1 LDRADDDAPDRSLE
15 SRRIPHRQRRSA
27 PQGLL
32 DRRGLIRAGLAG
44 LCLPALETTVLAA
57 APPAS
62 VPRKVSSVFAGRE
75 KPFKVGFDGGRATS
89 LSAASA
95 EVPGDFLHA
104 GAGLGNA
111 SGTYRL
117 ADGPWQR
124 FETRMQEPEHV
135 RQTENGLETRY
146 LLASGISVT
155 SGLALEAE
163 GLYLT
168 LTLAN
173 ETAVPIEFG
182 DLALPLP
189 INMIHA
195 AKDDPDALLKHSFIS
210 GRSSHIFWQRKDSRT
225 PWLAMLPEKGAALEY
240 WDAPKNSPDLYR
252 VFFHAAA
259 EVAAVQAAG
268 SRWRLPATSLML
280 APGETARRGVRFLL
294 VDGYAAMR
302 RTIAE
307 QGLIDV
313 EVVPGMTV
321 PTDLEVTLSLG
332 SSVPVVRLE
341 PEHPE
346 HTEWTPLGERAGRK
360 LFRLRF
366 ARLGEN
372 HVTLHQADGGC
383 TTLEFFVTEPVE
395 TMIAKRGAFIAA
407 HRHRDP
413 AKWYDGLLAEWNM
426 ENETLLG
433 PDNYDRIKGWRIYE
447 VTCDDP
453 GLSKPAFLAAKNA
466 EYPVQTEIDALDD
479 YIEHFVWGGL
489 QRTTEEQWPYALY
502 GIPDWKRNRDSADPG
517 DKGRKHFWRPYD
529 YPHIVLMYFALYRI
543 ARDRHGF
550 RTRLTAADYL
560 ERAFGTA
567 RAMFV
572 IPKEIIGWEADSTGF
587 YNELVIP
594 DVIEV
599 LRREGRKAQADDLA
613 GHWEHKVAHFINEV
627 AHFINEVDD
636 LFASEYAFDS
646 TGFES
651 TQAIARYALDRPE
664 RFPPE
669 RARAFAKRQM
679 EGNLFCRGWLQP
691 SYYTL
696 GSDYRAQAG
705 DAYTLS
711 YMAQMG
717 GWAILDHALNDT
729 PDYRPLLRL
738 GHASALSSWA
748 LLNSGTP
755 KSGYGYWYP
764 GKANDGG
771 AGGGFEPAALGETWL
786 DQPHRHGSWYYS
798 CEIDLGFC
806 GALRAAATTL
816 VDDELFGR
824 IALSGVLE
832 ERENRLL
839 IHPRDGVRRRFYA
852 RLTERS
858 LDIEVLDDGRLASDM
873 PIRVSARLDRC
884 AFEID
889 HAAGPART
897 LRLRISDRNAWR
909 WKVAGSDRPAIAG
922 IYTIDV
928 KEGTLRTSFKARA
941 GQAEQMIS
949 QKT

>member
-1 LDRADDDAPDRSLE
+1 MDSADDDAPARSLG
-15 SRRIPHRQRRSA
+15 SRRIPKRKHHST
-27 PQGLL
+27 PLVSL

-44 LCLPALETTVLAA
+44 ALLPALETTLQAA
-57 APPAS
+57 ASPSS
-62 VPRKVSSVFAGRE
+62 VPRKVSSVLAGRR
-75 KPFKVGFDGGRATS
+75 KPFKLGFDGGRATS
-89 LSAASA
+89 LSAASDT
-95 EVPGDFLHA
+95 VPGDFIHA

-111 SGTYRL
+111 AGTYRI

-124 FETRMQEPEHV
+124 FETRMQEPERI
-135 RQTENGLETRY
+135 RQTASGMETRY
-146 LLASGISVT
+146 LLAAGISVT
-155 SGLALEAE
+155 SSLALEDD

-173 ETAVPIEFG
+173 ETAGPIEFG

-195 AKDDPDALLKHSFIS
+195 AKGDPDALLKHSFIS

-225 PWLAMLPEKGAALEY
+225 PWLAMLPENGAALEY
-240 WDAPKNSPDLYR
+240 WDAPKESPDLYR

-268 SRWRLPATSLML
+268 SRWRLPATSLTL
-280 APGETARRGVRFLL
+280 TAGETARRGVRFLL

-302 RTIAE
+302 QTIAAH
-307 QGLIDV
+307 GLIDV

-321 PTDLEVTLSLG
+321 PTDLDVTLSLG

-341 PEHPE
+341 PEHPTQ
-346 HTEWTPLGERAGRK
+346 TEWTPLGERAGRK

-372 HVTLHQADGGC
+372 HVTLHQADGGR

-426 ENETLLG
+426 ESETLLG
-433 PDNYDRIKGWRIYE
+433 PDNYDRIRGWRIYE

-466 EYPVQTEIDALDD
+466 EYPVQAEIDALED
-479 YIEHFVWGGL
+479 YVEHFVWGGL
-489 QRTTEEQWPYALY
+489 QRTTDEEWPYALY

-517 DKGRKHFWRPYD
+517 EKGRKHFWRPYD
-529 YPHIVLMYFALYRI
+529 YPHIALMYFALYRI

-550 RTRLTAADYL
+550 RTRLAAADYL

-594 DVIEV
+594 DVIEA
-599 LRREGRKAQADDLA
+599 LRRKGRIAQADELA
-613 GHWEHKVAHFINEV
+613 GHWEHKVAHFV
-627 AHFINEVDD
+627 NEVDD

-669 RARAFAKRQM
+669 RARAFARRQM
-679 EGNLFCRGWLQP
+679 DANLFCRGWLQP

-705 DAYTLS
+705 DSYTLS

-729 PDYRPLLRL
+729 SDYRPLLRL
-738 GHASALSSWA
+738 AHASALSSWA

-755 KSGYGYWYP
+755 ESDYGYWYP

-824 IALSGVLE
+824 IALSGTLE
-832 ERENRLL
+832 ERDNQLL
-839 IHPRDGVRRRFYA
+839 VHPRDGVRRRFHA
-852 RLTERS
+852 RLGERV
-858 LDIEVLDDGRLASDM
+858 LDIQLLDDGRFTSDT
-873 PIRVSARLDRC
+873 PIRVSSRLDRC
-884 AFEID
+884 EFEIE
-889 HAAGPART
+889 HSAGPART
-897 LRLRISDRNAWR
+897 LRIRISDGNSLPWNL
-909 WKVAGSDRPAIAG
+909 AGSSRSPIAEV
-922 IYTIDV
+922 YVIDV
-928 KEGTLRTSFKARA
+928 QQGALRTIVRARA
-941 GQAEQMIS
+941 G
-949 QKT
+949 

>member
-1 LDRADDDAPDRSLE
+1 ML
-15 SRRIPHRQRRSA
+15 
-27 PQGLL
+27 
-32 DRRGLIRAGLAG
+32 
-44 LCLPALETTVLAA
+44 LPAFEAPLLAA
-57 APPAS
+57 AAAAPA
-62 VPRKVSSVFAGRE
+62 PRKVSSVLGGPG
-75 KPFKVGFDGGRATS
+75 KPFKLGFDGGRVTS
-89 LSAASA
+89 LSAAS
-95 EVPGDFLHA
+95 ESVPGDFIHA

-111 SGTYRL
+111 SGTYCI
-117 ADGPWQR
+117 AGGPWQP
-124 FETRMQEPEHV
+124 FATRDQQPEHV
-135 RQTENGLETRY
+135 RQFANGLETHWF
-146 LLASGISVT
+146 LAPGIA
-155 SGLALEAE
+155 LACRFALEDD
-163 GLYLT
+163 GLRLT
-168 LTLAN
+168 LTLSN
-173 ETAVPIEFG
+173 GTALPVEFG
-182 DLALPLP
+182 DLALSLP

-195 AKDDPDALLKHSFIS
+195 VKDDPDAVLKHSFIS
-210 GRSSHIFWQRKDSRT
+210 GRSSHVFWQRKDSLT
-225 PWLAMLPEKGAALEY
+225 PWLAMLPEDGAALEY
-240 WDAPKNSPDLYR
+240 WDAPKGSPDLYR
-252 VFFHAAA
+252 VYFHAAA

-268 SRWRLPATSLML
+268 SRWRLPATSVVLK
-280 APGETARRGVRFLL
+280 PGETAQRGVCFLL

-307 QGLIDV
+307 HGLIDV

-321 PTDLEVTLSLG
+321 PTDLDVTLSLG

-341 PEHPE
+341 PEHPAQ
-346 HTEWTPLGERAGRK
+346 TELTPLGERAGRK

-372 HVTLHQADGGC
+372 HVTLHQADGGR

-413 AKWYDGLLAEWNM
+413 SKWYDGLLAEWNM
-426 ENETLLG
+426 ESQTLLG

-466 EYPVQTEIDALDD
+466 EYPVQAEIDALDD
-479 YIEHFVWGGL
+479 YVEHFVWGGL
-489 QRTTEEQWPYALY
+489 QRTTEEEWPYALY

-517 DKGRKHFWRPYD
+517 DKGRNHIWRPYD
-529 YPHIVLMYFALYRI
+529 YPHIALMYFALYRI

-550 RTRLTAADYL
+550 HTRLSAADYL
-560 ERAFGTA
+560 TRAFETA

-594 DVIEV
+594 DMIDA
-599 LRREGRKAQADDLA
+599 LRREGRSADADDLA
-613 GHWEHKVAHFINEV
+613 GHWERKVAHFV
-627 AHFINEVDD
+627 SEVDD

-669 RARAFAKRQM
+669 RTRAFAKKQM
-679 EGNLFCRGWLQP
+679 DANLFCRGWLQP
-691 SYYTL
+691 AYYTL

-717 GWAILDHALNDT
+717 GWAILDHALYDT
-729 PDYRPLLRL
+729 PDFRPLLRL

-748 LLNSGTP
+748 LLNSGTAE
-755 KSGYGYWYP
+755 SGYGYWYP

-771 AGGGFEPAALGETWL
+771 AGGGFEPAALSETWL
-786 DQPHRHGSWYYS
+786 DQPNHHGSWYYS

-806 GALRAAATTL
+806 GALRAAAATL

-832 ERENRLL
+832 EHGNTLL
-839 IHPRDGVRRRFYA
+839 VHPRDGVRRRFHA
-852 RLTERS
+852 RLGERS
-858 LDIEVLDDGRLASDM
+858 LDIQLLDDGQFAPDA
-873 PIRVSARLDRC
+873 PIRVSPRLDQC
-884 AFEID
+884 EFEIV
-889 HAAGPART
+889 HSAGPARA
-897 LRLRISDRNAWR
+897 LRLRVSDKEARR
-909 WKVAGSDRPAIAG
+909 WQIAG
-922 IYTIDV
+922 ATRLRAQEYTVGV
-928 KEGTLRTSFKARA
+928 KEGAVRTYLRMRA
-941 GQAEQMIS
+941 DQTVNS
-949 QKT
+949 

>member
-1 LDRADDDAPDRSLE
+1 
-15 SRRIPHRQRRSA
+15 
-27 PQGLL
+27 
-32 DRRGLIRAGLAG
+32 LIRAGLAG
-44 LCLPALETTVLAA
+44 AFLPALQAPVLAA
-57 APPAS
+57 SSPPL
-62 VPRKVSSVFAGRE
+62 VPRKVGSILAAPG
-75 KPFKVGFDGGRATS
+75 KPFRLGFDGGRVTS
-89 LSAASA
+89 LSAASKA
-95 EVPGDFLHA
+95 VPGDFIHA
-104 GAGLGNA
+104 GAALGDA
-111 SGTYRL
+111 TGTYRI

-124 FETRMQEPEHV
+124 FETRTQAPEHV
-135 RQTENGLETRY
+135 RQTANGLETRY
-146 LLASGISVT
+146 LLAPGIFVT
-155 SGLALEAE
+155 CSFALEAD
-163 GLYLT
+163 GLHLT
-168 LTLAN
+168 LTLSN
-173 ETAVPIEFG
+173 ETALPIEFG

-195 AKDDPDALLKHSFIS
+195 VKDDPNAVLKHSFIS
-210 GRSSHIFWQRKDSRT
+210 GRSSHIFWQRKDSVT
-225 PWLAMLPEKGAALEY
+225 PWLAMLPANGAALEY
-240 WDAPKNSPDLYR
+240 WDAPKGSPDLYR

-268 SRWRLPATSLML
+268 SRWRLPATSLTL
-280 APGETARRGVRFLL
+280 APGKTAQRGVRFLL

-307 QGLIDV
+307 HGLIDV

-321 PTDLEVTLSLG
+321 PTDLDVTLSLG
-332 SSVPVVRLE
+332 SSVSVVRLE
-341 PEHPE
+341 PEHPAQ
-346 HTEWTPLGERAGRK
+346 TEWTPLGERAGRK

-372 HVTLHQADGGC
+372 HVTLHQADGGR

-426 ENETLLG
+426 ESETLLG

-466 EYPVQTEIDALDD
+466 EYPVQAEIDALDD
-479 YIEHFVWGGL
+479 YVEHFVWGGL

-529 YPHIVLMYFALYRI
+529 YPHIALMYFALYRI

-550 RTRLTAADYL
+550 HTRLTAADYL
-560 ERAFGTA
+560 DRAFGTA

-594 DVIEV
+594 DVIEA
-599 LRREGRKAQADDLA
+599 LRREGRVAQADELA
-613 GHWEHKVAHFINEV
+613 GHWERKVAHFV
-627 AHFINEVDD
+627 NEVDD

-669 RARAFAKRQM
+669 HARAFAKRQM
-679 EGNLFCRGWLQP
+679 DANLFCRGWLQP

-729 PDYRPLLRL
+729 PDFRPLLRL

-755 KSGYGYWYP
+755 ESGYGYWYP

-786 DQPHRHGSWYYS
+786 EQPHRHGSWYYS

-824 IALSGVLE
+824 IALSGMLE
-832 ERENRLL
+832 EHDDQLL
-839 IHPRDGVRRRFYA
+839 IHPCDGVRRRFHA
-852 RLTERS
+852 RLGARA
-858 LDIEVLDDGRLASDM
+858 LDIHLLDDGRFASDT
-873 PIRVSARLDRC
+873 PIRVSHKLDEC

-889 HAAGPART
+889 HSAGPART
-897 LRLRISDRNAWR
+897 LRIRISDRNGLR
-909 WKVAGSDRPAIAG
+909 WKLAESDRPPVADVYAIV
-922 IYTIDV
+922 V
-928 KEGTLRTSFKARA
+928 KEGTQRTSLKARA
-941 GQAEQMIS
+941 G
-949 QKT
+949 

>member
-1 LDRADDDAPDRSLE
+1 MDRADDDAPDRSIE
-15 SRRIPHRQRRSA
+15 SRRIPRRQHG
-27 PQGLL
+27 PTPHGLL

-44 LCLPALETTVLAA
+44 LCLPALEAKVLAA
-57 APPAS
+57 APPSS
-62 VPRKVSSVFAGRE
+62 VPRKVSSVLAGRG
-75 KPFKVGFDGGRATS
+75 KPFKLGFDGGRATS

-111 SGTYRL
+111 SGTYRI

-168 LTLAN
+168 LTLSN

-341 PEHPE
+341 AEHPE

-372 HVTLHQADGGC
+372 HVTLHQADGGR
-383 TTLEFFVTEPVE
+383 TTLEFFATEPVE

-426 ENETLLG
+426 ESETLLG

-466 EYPVQTEIDALDD
+466 EYPVQAEIDALDD
-479 YIEHFVWGGL
+479 YVEHFVWGGL
-489 QRTTEEQWPYALY
+489 QRTAEEQWPYALY

-594 DVIEV
+594 DVIEA
-599 LRREGRKAQADDLA
+599 LRREDRMAQADDLA
-613 GHWEHKVAHFINEV
+613 GHWERKV

-679 EGNLFCRGWLQP
+679 DANLFCRGWLQP

-832 ERENRLL
+832 EREDQLL
-839 IHPRDGVRRRFYA
+839 IRPRDGVRRRFHA
-852 RLTERS
+852 RLKERS
-858 LDIEVLDDGRLASDM
+858 LDIEVLDDGRFASDT
-873 PIRVSARLDRC
+873 PIRVSVRLDRC

-897 LRLRISDRNAWR
+897 LRLRISNRNAWR

-922 IYTIDV
+922 IYAIDV

-941 GQAEQMIS
+941 GQAEQVIS

>member
-1 LDRADDDAPDRSLE
+1 LDSADEDTLGPSLE
-15 SRRIPHRQRRSA
+15 SRRIPRRQLRSKPFGA
-27 PQGLL
+27 L
-32 DRRGLIRAGLAG
+32 DRRGVIRAGLAG
-44 LCLPALETTVLAA
+44 VFLPALEGQLQA
-57 APPAS
+57 APSPAPA
-62 VPRKVSSVFAGRE
+62 PRKIGSLLSGRD
-75 KPFKVGFDGGRATS
+75 KPFKLGFDGGRVTS
-89 LSAASA
+89 LTCASQA
-95 EVPGDFLHA
+95 VPGDFIHA

-111 SGTYRL
+111 TGTYRIP
-117 ADGPWQR
+117 DGPWQR
-124 FETRMQEPEHV
+124 FETRTLEPEHV
-135 RQTENGLETRY
+135 RQSESGVETRY
-146 LLASGISVT
+146 LLAPGISVT
-155 SGLALEAE
+155 SSVALEAE

-168 LTLAN
+168 LTLSN
-173 ETAVPIEFG
+173 ETALPVEFG

-195 AKDDPDALLKHSFIS
+195 AKGDPDALLKHSFIS
-210 GRSSHIFWQRKDSRT
+210 GRSSHIFWQRKDSLT

-240 WDAPKNSPDLYR
+240 WDAPKDSPDLYR

-259 EVAAVQAAG
+259 EVAAVKAAG
-268 SRWRLPATSLML
+268 SRWRLPATSLTL
-280 APGETARRGVRFLL
+280 APGATAGRGVRFLL

-307 QGLIDV
+307 HGLIDV

-321 PTDLEVTLSLG
+321 PTDLDVALSLA
-332 SSVPVVRLE
+332 SSVSVVRLE
-341 PEHPE
+341 PEHPA

-372 HVTLHQADGGC
+372 HVTLHQADGGR

-426 ENETLLG
+426 ESQTLLG

-466 EYPVQTEIDALDD
+466 EYPVQAEIDALDD

-517 DKGRKHFWRPYD
+517 EKGRKHFWRPYD
-529 YPHIVLMYFALYRI
+529 YPHIALMYFALYRI

-550 RTRLTAADYL
+550 RTRLAAADYL
-560 ERAFGTA
+560 QRAFGTA

-572 IPKEIIGWEADSTGF
+572 IPKEIIDWTADSTGF

-594 DVIEV
+594 DVIEA
-599 LRREGRKAQADDLA
+599 LRREGLVAQADELA
-613 GHWEHKVAHFINEV
+613 GHWEHKVAHFV
-627 AHFINEVDD
+627 NEVDD

-679 EGNLFCRGWLQP
+679 DANLFCRGWLQP

-717 GWAILDHALNDT
+717 GWAILDHALNDAS
-729 PDYRPLLRL
+729 DHRPLLRL

-755 KSGYGYWYP
+755 ESGYGYWYP

-824 IALSGVLE
+824 VALSGVLE
-832 ERENRLL
+832 ERDDQLL
-839 IHPRDGVRRRFYA
+839 VHPRDGVRRRFHA
-852 RLTERS
+852 RLEERS
-858 LDIEVLDDGRLASDM
+858 LDIQLLDDGRFASDM
-873 PIRVSARLDRC
+873 PIRVSPLLDHC
-884 AFEID
+884 EFAID
-889 HAAGPART
+889 HSSGPART
-897 LRLRISDRNAWR
+897 LRIRISGRNSSR
-909 WKVAGSDRPAIAG
+909 WNFTGAAKALSAGEYAIE
-922 IYTIDV
+922 V
-928 KEGTLRTSFKARA
+928 KEGTRRTNLKARA
-941 GQAEQMIS
+941 DRTG
-949 QKT
+949 

>member
-1 LDRADDDAPDRSLE
+1 LDRADDDALDRSLE
-15 SRRIPHRQRRSA
+15 SRRIPHRQGRSA
-27 PQGLL
+27 PQGLF

-44 LCLPALETTVLAA
+44 VYLPALEATVLAA

-62 VPRKVSSVFAGRE
+62 VPRQVSSVLAGRG
-75 KPFKVGFDGGRATS
+75 KPFKLGFDGGRATS

-111 SGTYRL
+111 SGTYRI
-117 ADGPWQR
+117 ADRPWQH

-168 LTLAN
+168 LTLSN

-280 APGETARRGVRFLL
+280 APGETVRRGVRFLL

-307 QGLIDV
+307 HGLIDV

-341 PEHPE
+341 PEHPAQ
-346 HTEWTPLGERAGRK
+346 TEWTPLGERAGRK

-372 HVTLHQADGGC
+372 HVTLHQVDGGR

-426 ENETLLG
+426 ESETLLG

-466 EYPVQTEIDALDD
+466 EYPVQAEIDALDD
-479 YIEHFVWGGL
+479 YVEHFVWGGL

-594 DVIEV
+594 DVIEA
-599 LRREGRKAQADDLA
+599 LRREGRMAQAGDLA
-613 GHWEHKVAHFINEV
+613 GHWEHKV

-679 EGNLFCRGWLQP
+679 EANLFCRGWLQP

-839 IHPRDGVRRRFYA
+839 IHPRDGVRRRFHA
-852 RLTERS
+852 RLKERS
-858 LDIEVLDDGRLASDM
+858 LDIEVLDDGRFASDM

-884 AFEID
+884 EFEID

-897 LRLRISDRNAWR
+897 LRLRIADRNALR
-909 WKVAGSDRPAIAG
+909 WKVAGSDRPPIAG
-922 IYTIDV
+922 VYAIDV
-928 KEGTLRTSFKARA
+928 EEGTLRTRFRARA
-941 GQAEQMIS
+941 G
-949 QKT
+949 

>member
-1 LDRADDDAPDRSLE
+1 M
-15 SRRIPHRQRRSA
+15 
-27 PQGLL
+27 
-32 DRRGLIRAGLAG
+32 AGAF
-44 LCLPALETTVLAA
+44 LPALQAPVLAA
-57 APPAS
+57 SSPPL
-62 VPRKVSSVFAGRE
+62 VPRKVGSILAAPG
-75 KPFKVGFDGGRATS
+75 KPFRLGFDGGRVTS
-89 LSAASA
+89 LSAASKA
-95 EVPGDFLHA
+95 VQGDFIHA
-104 GAGLGNA
+104 GAALGDA
-111 SGTYRL
+111 TGTYRI
-117 ADGPWQR
+117 ADHPWQR
-124 FETRMQEPEHV
+124 FETRTQAPEHV
-135 RQTENGLETRY
+135 RQAANGLETRY
-146 LLASGISVT
+146 LLAPGLFVT
-155 SGLALEAE
+155 CSFALEAD
-163 GLYLT
+163 GLHLT
-168 LTLAN
+168 LTLSN
-173 ETAVPIEFG
+173 ETALPIEFG

-195 AKDDPDALLKHSFIS
+195 VKDDPNAVLKHSFIS
-210 GRSSHIFWQRKDSRT
+210 GRNSHIFWQRKDSLT
-225 PWLAMLPEKGAALEY
+225 PWLAMLPANGAALEY
-240 WDAPKNSPDLYR
+240 WDAPKGSPDLYR

-268 SRWRLPATSLML
+268 SRWRLPATSLAL
-280 APGETARRGVRFLL
+280 APGKTAQRGVRFLL

-307 QGLIDV
+307 HGLIDV

-321 PTDLEVTLSLG
+321 PTDLDVTLSLG
-332 SSVPVVRLE
+332 SSVSVVRLE
-341 PEHPE
+341 PEHPA

-372 HVTLHQADGGC
+372 HVTLHQADGGRS
-383 TTLEFFVTEPVE
+383 TLEFFVTEPVE

-426 ENETLLG
+426 ESETLLG

-466 EYPVQTEIDALDD
+466 EYPVQAEIDALDD
-479 YIEHFVWGGL
+479 YVEHFVWGGL

-529 YPHIVLMYFALYRI
+529 YPHIALMYFALYRI

-550 RTRLTAADYL
+550 HTRLAAADYL
-560 ERAFGTA
+560 DRAFGTA

-594 DVIEV
+594 DVIEA
-599 LRREGRKAQADDLA
+599 LRREGRMAQADELA
-613 GHWEHKVAHFINEV
+613 GHWEHKVAHFV
-627 AHFINEVDD
+627 NEVDD

-646 TGFES
+646 TGFET

-664 RFPPE
+664 RIPPE
-669 RARAFAKRQM
+669 HARAFAKRQM
-679 EGNLFCRGWLQP
+679 DANLFCRGWLQP

-729 PDYRPLLRL
+729 PDFRPLLRL

-755 KSGYGYWYP
+755 ESGYGYWYP

-786 DQPHRHGSWYYS
+786 EQPHRHGSWYYS

-824 IALSGVLE
+824 IALSGMLE
-832 ERENRLL
+832 EHDDQLL
-839 IHPRDGVRRRFYA
+839 IHPRDGVRRRFHA
-852 RLTERS
+852 RLGARA
-858 LDIEVLDDGRLASDM
+858 LDIHLLDDGRFASDT
-873 PIRVSARLDRC
+873 PIRVSHKLDEC

-889 HAAGPART
+889 HSAGPART
-897 LRLRISDRNAWR
+897 LRIHISDRNGLR
-909 WKVAGSDRPAIAG
+909 WKLAESDRPPVADVYAIV
-922 IYTIDV
+922 V
-928 KEGTLRTSFKARA
+928 KEGTQRTSLKARA
-941 GQAEQMIS
+941 G
-949 QKT
+949 

>member
-1 LDRADDDAPDRSLE
+1 MF
-15 SRRIPHRQRRSA
+15 
-27 PQGLL
+27 
-32 DRRGLIRAGLAG
+32 
-44 LCLPALETTVLAA
+44 LPAFDTPLLAA
-57 APPAS
+57 VSPPPQPAPA
-62 VPRKVSSVFAGRE
+62 PRKVASVLGGPG
-75 KPFKVGFDGGRATS
+75 KPFKLGFDRGRVTS
-89 LSAASA
+89 LSAVS
-95 EVPGDFLHA
+95 ESVPGDYIHA
-104 GAGLGNA
+104 GAGLGNV
-111 SGTYRL
+111 SGTYRI

-124 FETRMQEPEHV
+124 FETGRQEPERV
-135 RQTENGLETRY
+135 RTTENGLQARY
-146 LLASGISVT
+146 FLAPGISLSCGFVLGAD
-155 SGLALEAE
+155 GLR
-163 GLYLT
+163 LT
-168 LTLAN
+168 LTLSN
-173 ETAVPIEFG
+173 NTDLPIEFG
-182 DLALPLP
+182 DVALPLP

-195 AKDDPDALLKHSFIS
+195 AKEDPNAVLKHSFVS
-210 GRSSHIFWQRKDSRT
+210 GRSSHIFWQRKDSLT
-225 PWLAMLPEKGAALEY
+225 PWLAMLPEAGAALEY
-240 WDAPKNSPDLYR
+240 WDAPKGAPDLYR
-252 VFFHAAA
+252 VFFHAAT
-259 EVAAVQAAG
+259 EVAAVQGAG
-268 SRWRLPATSLML
+268 SRWRLPATSLTL
-280 APGETARRGVRFLL
+280 APGESADRGVRFLL

-307 QGLIDV
+307 HGLIDV
-313 EVVPGMTV
+313 EVIPGMTV

-332 SSVPVVRLE
+332 SSIPVVRLE
-341 PEHPE
+341 AEHPAY
-346 HTEWTPLGERAGRK
+346 TELTALGERAGR
-360 LFRLRF
+360 RLYRMRF

-372 HVTLHQADGGC
+372 QVTLHQADGGK
-383 TTLEFFVTEPVE
+383 TTLEFFVTEPIE

-426 ENETLLG
+426 ESETLLG

-466 EYPVQTEIDALDD
+466 EYPVQAEIDALDD
-479 YIEHFVWGGL
+479 YVEHFVWGGL
-489 QRTTEEQWPYALY
+489 QRTTEEPWPYALY

-529 YPHIVLMYFALYRI
+529 YPHIALMYFALYRI

-550 RTRLTAADYL
+550 RTRLTPTDYL

-567 RAMFV
+567 RAMFT
-572 IPKEIIGWEADSTGF
+572 IPKEIIGWEADPTGF

-594 DVIEV
+594 DVIDA
-599 LRREGRKAQADDLA
+599 LRREGLTTQADELA
-613 GHWEHKVAHFINEV
+613 RHWEHKVAHFV
-627 AHFINEVDD
+627 NEVDD

-669 RARAFAKRQM
+669 HARAFAKRQM
-679 EGNLFCRGWLQP
+679 DANLFCRGWLQP

-717 GWAILDHALNDT
+717 GWAILDHALNDSA
-729 PDYRPLLRL
+729 DYRPLLRL

-748 LLNSGTP
+748 LLNSGTAE
-755 KSGYGYWYP
+755 SGYGYWYP

-771 AGGGFEPAALGETWL
+771 AGGGFEPAALSETWL
-786 DQPHRHGSWYYS
+786 DQPNRHGAWYYS

-824 IALSGVLE
+824 VALSGVLE
-832 ERENRLL
+832 ERNDQLL
-839 IHPRDGVRRRFYA
+839 VYPRDGVRRRFHA
-852 RLTERS
+852 RLAERA
-858 LDIEVLDDGRLASDM
+858 LDIHVLDDGRFAPDA
-873 PIRVSARLDRC
+873 PIQVSLPLDRY
-884 AFEID
+884 AFEIE

-897 LRLRISDRNAWR
+897 VRLRISEEHGMR
-909 WKVAGSDRPAIAG
+909 WIMAGATRLSAGEYAIG
-922 IYTIDV
+922 V
-928 KEGTLRTSFKARA
+928 KEGAVRTSLTARA
-941 GQAEQMIS
+941 G
-949 QKT
+949 

>member
-1 LDRADDDAPDRSLE
+1 MDSADDDAFNRSPG
-15 SRRIPHRQRRSA
+15 SRSIPRRQLRFT
-27 PQGLL
+27 PYGPL
-32 DRRGLIRAGLAG
+32 DRRGLIRTGLAG
-44 LCLPALETTVLAA
+44 VFLPALQAPLQAA
-57 APPAS
+57 SSSPPL
-62 VPRKVSSVFAGRE
+62 VPRKVSALLASPGR
-75 KPFKVGFDGGRATS
+75 PFRLGFDGGRITS
-89 LSAASA
+89 LSAASKA
-95 EVPGDFLHA
+95 IPGDFIHA
-104 GAGLGNA
+104 GAAMGNA
-111 SGTYRL
+111 AGTYRI
-117 ADGPWQR
+117 ADGQWQR
-124 FETRMQEPEHV
+124 FETRTQEPEDV
-135 RQTENGLETRY
+135 KQTANGLEARY
-146 LLASGISVT
+146 RLAPGIFVT
-155 SGLALEAE
+155 CSFALEAD
-163 GLYLT
+163 GLRLNLT
-168 LTLAN
+168 LSN
-173 ETAVPIEFG
+173 ETALPMEFG

-195 AKDDPDALLKHSFIS
+195 AKDDPVAVLKHSFIS
-210 GRSSHIFWQRKDSRT
+210 GRSSHIFWQRKDSLT

-240 WDAPKNSPDLYR
+240 WDAPKGSPDLYR

-268 SRWRLPATSLML
+268 SRWRLPATSLTL

-307 QGLIDV
+307 HGLIDV

-321 PTDLEVTLSLG
+321 PIDLDVTLSLG
-332 SSVPVVRLE
+332 SSVSVVRLE
-341 PEHPE
+341 PEHPAQ
-346 HTEWTPLGERAGRK
+346 TEWTPLGERAGRK
-360 LFRLRF
+360 LVRLRF

-372 HVTLHQADGGC
+372 HVTLHQADGGR

-426 ENETLLG
+426 ESETLLG

-466 EYPVQTEIDALDD
+466 EYPVQAEIDALDD
-479 YIEHFVWGGL
+479 YVEHFVWGGL

-529 YPHIVLMYFALYRI
+529 YPHIALLYFALYRI

-550 RTRLTAADYL
+550 RTRLTATDYL

-594 DVIEV
+594 EVIEA
-599 LRREGRKAQADDLA
+599 LRLEGRMAQADELA
-613 GHWEHKVAHFINEV
+613 GHWERKVAHFV
-627 AHFINEVDD
+627 NEVDD

-669 RARAFAKRQM
+669 QARAFAKRQM
-679 EGNLFCRGWLQP
+679 DANLFCRGWLQP

-696 GSDYRAQAG
+696 GSDYRGQAG

-755 KSGYGYWYP
+755 ESGYGYWYP

-806 GALRAAATTL
+806 GALRAAATSL
-816 VDDELFGR
+816 VDDDLFGR

-832 ERENRLL
+832 ERDDQLL
-839 IHPRDGVRRRFYA
+839 IHPRDGVRRRFHA
-852 RLTERS
+852 RLGELC
-858 LDIEVLDDGRLASDM
+858 LDIRLLDDGRFASDT
-873 PIRVSARLDRC
+873 PIRVSPRLEQC

-889 HAAGPART
+889 HSAGPART
-897 LRLRISDRNAWR
+897 LRIHIADRNGRR
-909 WKVAGSDRPAIAG
+909 WKLAESNRPPVAGVHAIV
-922 IYTIDV
+922 V
-928 KEGTLRTSFKARA
+928 KEGAQRTSLRARA
-941 GQAEQMIS
+941 E
-949 QKT
+949 